1 MEKTIEDLRLEADE
15 LGIQYPKNT
24 GAAKLQTKIDEF
36 YDAESEDSIVEQIA
50 EVDGEDT
57 VAVDGKKTKAQ
68 ARIEALQVIK
78 AQERKNSKAVV
89 IKLTI
94 VDKRESSTATD
105 AYLGNGD
112 FGMKVPLDTWV
123 EVPSILAALAE
134 QKEVPVHKV
143 IDGKSSVVMGK
154 QYVVEHKDK

>member
-57 VAVDGKKTKAQ
+57 VAASF
-68 ARIEALQVIK
+68 L
-78 AQERKNSKAVV
+78 
-89 IKLTI
+89 
-94 VDKRESSTATD
+94 TATST
-105 AYLGNGD
+105 LNTSE
-112 FGMKVPLDTWV
+112 KP
-123 EVPSILAALAE
+123 AAPML
-134 QKEVPVHKV
+134 
-143 IDGKSSVVMGK
+143 SSPIGFPA
-154 QYVVEHKDK
+154 DI